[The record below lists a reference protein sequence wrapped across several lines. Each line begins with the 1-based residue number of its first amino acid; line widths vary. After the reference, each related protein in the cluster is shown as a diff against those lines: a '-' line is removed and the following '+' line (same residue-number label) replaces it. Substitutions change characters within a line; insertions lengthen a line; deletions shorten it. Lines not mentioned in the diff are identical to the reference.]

1 MLDIVSNFLKK
12 YKESCSILE
21 KRAMVV
27 KTESLS
33 DYTDNED
40 PNSLSEVE
48 IDLKKIK
55 EEPDTNIDESQ
66 CLTESVDTLQLK
78 TKKIKVKAESDKNKL
93 ENGNKVR
100 SGTIT
105 NKIASSI
112 LEGDFS
118 WTGEKWW

>member
-1 MLDIVSNFLKK
+1 
-12 YKESCSILE
+12 
-21 KRAMVV
+21 MVV

-66 CLTESVDTLQLK
+66 CLIESVDTLQLK

>member
-66 CLTESVDTLQLK
+66 CLIESVDTLQLK